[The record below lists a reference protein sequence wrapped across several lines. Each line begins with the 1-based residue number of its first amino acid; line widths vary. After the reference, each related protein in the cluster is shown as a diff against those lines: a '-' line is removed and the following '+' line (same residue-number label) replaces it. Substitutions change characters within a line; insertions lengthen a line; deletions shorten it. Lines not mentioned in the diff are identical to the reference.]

1 MFYICTYVKSDLRH
15 LIHYYFQTFICIIF
29 HFCFRNLSQ
38 GSSDTGFFGSME
50 KDKKQRRQRSVFCEA
65 FSRDFIAKS
74 EQKKIILNFRLDEG
88 KPDAK
93 DVINELI
100 EGVDLKQSV
109 HEEEAER
116 KLLLLFGCLFTFSQ
130 LFVYKTKLIFTHPP
144 TPHKIL
150 KHF

>member
-1 MFYICTYVKSDLRH
+1 MRH
-15 LIHYYFQTFICIIF
+15 FLGI
-29 HFCFRNLSQ
+29 
-38 GSSDTGFFGSME
+38 
-50 KDKKQRRQRSVFCEA
+50 
-65 FSRDFIAKS
+65 FIAKS
-74 EQKKIILNFRLDEG
+74 EEKKFILNFRLDEG

-116 KLLLLFGCLFTFSQ
+116 KLLLLLGCLFTFGQ
-130 LFVYKTKLIFTHPP
+130 LFVYKTKLIKVTNPP
-144 TPHKIL
+144 PPHKIL